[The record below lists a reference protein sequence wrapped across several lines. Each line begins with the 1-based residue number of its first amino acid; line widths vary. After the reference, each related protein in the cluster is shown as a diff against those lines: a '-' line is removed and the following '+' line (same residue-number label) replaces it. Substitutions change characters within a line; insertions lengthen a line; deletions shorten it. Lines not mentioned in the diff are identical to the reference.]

1 MQKTNYFNEII
12 GTIKNN
18 KLDKEKLSKLKVKL
32 CKKHKL
38 RKIPTDIEIL
48 LNSKIKDISKVKK
61 YLLTKPVRS
70 ISGVAPIAVMTKP
83 FLCPHGKCSYCPG
96 GINSVFGNVPQS
108 YTGKEPA
115 TRRAI
120 RNKYDAYLQVMNR
133 LEQFIVS
140 GHNPEKIEL
149 IVMGGTFPSFPMKYQ
164 EEFIKDSFKAM
175 NDFSY
180 LFYKNIFDIVKFK
193 DFFELPG
200 DIENKERTK
209 RIQDKLL
216 KLKNKKLKLE
226 TAQKKNETSKIRDVA
241 LCIETRPDYC
251 YEKHI
256 NEMLRLGTTRV
267 ELGVQTVYDK
277 ILKKI
282 KRGHLVKDTIKATQ
296 LLKDSFLKVGYHMM
310 PGLPD
315 VSREM
320 DLNSLNKMIK
330 NPDFKPDALKIYPC
344 MVMEG
349 TELYKKYKEKKFRP
363 LSTKQAADLIAEFK
377 KNVPEYM
384 RIMRVQRD
392 IPTFMTEEGVDKTN
406 LRQYIEK
413 ITKNK
418 KIKCRCIRCR
428 EPKNKAIDFEN
439 IKIKKYFYEASNGM
453 EVFISAEDAK
463 NDILAGF
470 CRLRKPYRPFRKEI
484 TKKSVGIRELHVYG
498 EAIGLGKK
506 GKVQHRGLGRKLLKE
521 AEKISKEKF
530 SAKKILVISG
540 VGARRYFAQLRYER
554 DGPYMSKKL

>member
-1 MQKTNYFNEII
+1 MQKSNYFNEII

-164 EEFIKDSFKAM
+164 KEFIKDSFKAM

-267 ELGVQTVYDK
+267 ELGVQTVYDR

-282 KRGHLVKDTIKATQ
+282 KRGHSVKDTIKATQ

-320 DLNSLNKMIK
+320 DLNSLNEMIK

-344 MVMEG
+344 MVMKG

-506 GKVQHRGLGRKLLKE
+506 GKVQHMGLGRKLLKE

-540 VGARRYFAQLRYER
+540 IGARDYYRKFGYKLEGA
-554 DGPYMSKKL
+554 YMVKKL

>member
-18 KLDKEKLSKLKVKL
+18 KLAKEKLSKLKVKL

-344 MVMEG
+344 MVMKG

-554 DGPYMSKKL
+554 DGP